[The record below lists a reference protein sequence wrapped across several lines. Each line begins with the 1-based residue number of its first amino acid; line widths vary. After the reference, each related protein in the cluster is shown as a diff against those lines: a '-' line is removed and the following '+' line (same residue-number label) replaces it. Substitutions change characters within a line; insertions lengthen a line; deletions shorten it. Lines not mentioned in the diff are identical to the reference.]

1 MPHLKMSENKV
12 YHCLHNAC
20 TETFKHRM
28 QQRRHLKKGC
38 KGTPI
43 EKPIETIVK
52 SGTGYVCTICT
63 ATLKHQNNVKRHEK
77 YAKVLRKT

>member
-1 MPHLKMSENKV
+1 MSENKV
-12 YHCLHNAC
+12 YHCLHNVC
-20 TETFKHRM
+20 RETFKHRM

-43 EKPIETIVK
+43 EKPIERNLLCRETY
-52 SGTGYVCTICT
+52 YVCTICT